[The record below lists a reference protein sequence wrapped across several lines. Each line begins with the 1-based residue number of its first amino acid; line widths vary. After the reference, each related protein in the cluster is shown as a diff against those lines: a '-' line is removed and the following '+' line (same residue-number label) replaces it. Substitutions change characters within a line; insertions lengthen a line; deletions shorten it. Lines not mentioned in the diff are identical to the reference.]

1 MSAVMFG
8 GRTMQNLRGDR
19 TPAARHDLKRG
30 PATSRGARLSH
41 TSCGRTARVSE
52 VRPDVSVGRIAATSE
67 EDWMPTA
74 TLNGLK
80 HHYVDE
86 GSGAPIFFLHGAGGS
101 HQQFTDEHTPA
112 ISKTFRCISTDARGM
127 GGSAHVA
134 TMPVTAW
141 VDDQLALM
149 DHLQIEKAHICGSS
163 RGSRV
168 ALRFA
173 IEHPGRVKSLLLD
186 GPIIAMTEVGDEAL
200 NRNAGD
206 GSRLPPSLQEDNRRR
221 HGDDWMD
228 VVRNYFNL
236 RNLPGLQRYLNTRDE
251 VHTIECPVLVMH
263 GDVDDGTHPLAST
276 FELFAKLGRAR
287 LCILPDIG
295 GYSVNRFGG
304 AAFARTV
311 VDWVQKL
318 ETGHEITNAFATYDS
333 CRSKLANLLTEVVA
347 R

>member
-1 MSAVMFG
+1 MPV
-8 GRTMQNLRGDR
+8 
-19 TPAARHDLKRG
+19 
-30 PATSRGARLSH
+30 AT
-41 TSCGRTARVSE
+41 
-52 VRPDVSVGRIAATSE
+52 I
-67 EDWMPTA
+67 
-74 TLNGLK
+74 NGLK

-86 GSGAPIFFLHGAGGS
+86 GSGAAIFFLHGAGGS
-101 HQQFTDEHTPA
+101 HHQFTDEHTPT
-112 ISKTFRCISTDARGM
+112 ISKKFRCISTDARGM
-127 GGSAHVA
+127 GGSEHVA

-149 DHLQIEKAHICGSS
+149 DHLNIDQAHICGSS

-173 IEHPGRVKSLLLD
+173 LEYPDRVRSLLLD
-186 GPIIAMTEVGDEAL
+186 GPIIAMTETGDASL

-206 GSRLPPSLQEDNRRR
+206 GSRLPPAQQEENRRR

-236 RNLPGLQRYLNTRDE
+236 RNLPGLQSYLNTRDE
-251 VHTIECPVLVMH
+251 VDNIKCPVLLMH

-276 FELFAKLGRAR
+276 LELFARLDRAR

-304 AAFARTV
+304 AAFARV
-311 VDWVQKL
+311 VLDWVEKL
-318 ETGHEITNAFATYDS
+318 ESGHEMTNAFAAYDS
-333 CRSKLANLLTEVVA
+333 CRSQLANLLTEVIM

>member
-1 MSAVMFG
+1 
-8 GRTMQNLRGDR
+8 
-19 TPAARHDLKRG
+19 
-30 PATSRGARLSH
+30 
-41 TSCGRTARVSE
+41 
-52 VRPDVSVGRIAATSE
+52 
-67 EDWMPTA
+67 MPT
-74 TLNGLK
+74 TTINGLK

-86 GSGAPIFFLHGAGGS
+86 GSGAPIFFLHGATGS
-101 HQQFTDEHTPA
+101 HHQFTDEHTPT
-112 ISKTFRCISTDARGM
+112 ISKRFRCISTDARGM
-127 GGSAHVA
+127 GGSAHVE
-134 TMPVTAW
+134 TMPATAW

-149 DHLQIEKAHICGSS
+149 DHLKIDEAHICGSS

-173 IEHPGRVKSLLLD
+173 IQYPDRVKSLLLD
-186 GPIIAMTEVGDEAL
+186 GPIIAMTEAGDASL

-206 GSRLPPSLQEDNRRR
+206 GSRLPASQQEQNRRR

-236 RNLPGLQRYLNTRDE
+236 RNLPGLQSYLNTRDE
-251 VHTIECPVLVMH
+251 VERIECPVLLMH

-276 FELFAKLGRAR
+276 LELFARLKRAR

-304 AAFARTV
+304 AVFARIV
-311 VDWVQKL
+311 IDWVEKL
-318 ETGHEITNAFATYDS
+318 ESGHEVTNAFAAYDS
-333 CRSKLANLLTEVVA
+333 CRSTLANLLTGVIA

>member
-1 MSAVMFG
+1 MPV
-8 GRTMQNLRGDR
+8 
-19 TPAARHDLKRG
+19 
-30 PATSRGARLSH
+30 AT
-41 TSCGRTARVSE
+41 
-52 VRPDVSVGRIAATSE
+52 I
-67 EDWMPTA
+67 
-74 TLNGLK
+74 NGLT
-80 HHYVDE
+80 HHYADE
-86 GSGAPIFFLHGAGGS
+86 GSGAPIFFLHGATGS
-101 HQQFTDEHTPA
+101 HHQFTDEHTPS
-112 ISKTFRCISTDARGM
+112 ISKRFRCISTDARGM

-149 DHLQIEKAHICGSS
+149 DHLQIHQAHICGSS

-173 IEHPGRVKSLLLD
+173 ILYPERVKSLLLD
-186 GPIIAMTEVGDEAL
+186 GPIIAMTEAGDASL

-206 GSRLPPSLQEDNRRR
+206 ARRLPQAQQDENRRR
-221 HGDDWMD
+221 HGEDWMD

-236 RNLPGLQRYLNTRDE
+236 RNLPGLQSYLNTRDE
-251 VHTIECPVLVMH
+251 VHNIKCPVLLMH

-276 FELFAKLGRAR
+276 FELFARLERAR

-304 AAFARTV
+304 AAFARAV
-311 VDWVQKL
+311 IDWVEKL
-318 ETGHEITNAFATYDS
+318 ESGGDVPNAFAAYDS
-333 CRSKLANLLTEVVA
+333 CRPKLANLLTDVIA